1 MIDISSPTCQRVAPT
16 QQRPTAPQAAAHKRE
31 QQQPQQR
38 RWQAR
43 AALPHQARDVQQ
55 CALRAVAPALL
66 LVVDAKCLL
75 ELSERSAQALARR
88 RGRRGWMP
96 AGDERS
102 ERNRPEKR
110 VRAAAAGHARLRGVA
125 YSSLEEGGL
134 RLMVTEAAMQYHSP
148 GRYDDVLAITARL
161 SESGPARV
169 RFDYEVRRDGE
180 DEVLVTGHTVLASIA
195 EDGRPCRMPAELR
208 EIFDQDSGE

>member
-1 MIDISSPTCQRVAPT
+1 MGTNN
-16 QQRPTAPQAAAHKRE
+16 TAVEHTVTA
-31 QQQPQQR
+31 
-38 RWQAR
+38 
-43 AALPHQARDVQQ
+43 
-55 CALRAVAPALL
+55 
-66 LVVDAKCLL
+66 
-75 ELSERSAQALARR
+75 
-88 RGRRGWMP
+88 
-96 AGDERS
+96 
-102 ERNRPEKR
+102 R
-110 VRAAAAGHARLRGVA
+110 VRYGETDQMGVVYHANYLSFFEVARTELIRLRGVA
-125 YSSLEEGGL
+125 YSSLEKGGL

-161 SESGPARV
+161 AESGPARV

>member
-1 MIDISSPTCQRVAPT
+1 MSED
-16 QQRPTAPQAAAHKRE
+16 K
-31 QQQPQQR
+31 
-38 RWQAR
+38 
-43 AALPHQARDVQQ
+43 AALEHNVKA
-55 CALRAVAPALL
+55 
-66 LVVDAKCLL
+66 
-75 ELSERSAQALARR
+75 
-88 RGRRGWMP
+88 
-96 AGDERS
+96 
-102 ERNRPEKR
+102 R
-110 VRAAAAGHARLRGVA
+110 VRYGETDQMGVVYHANYLSFFEIARTELIRLRGVA

-195 EDGRPCRMPAELR
+195 EDGRPCRMPTELR

>member
-1 MIDISSPTCQRVAPT
+1 MSED
-16 QQRPTAPQAAAHKRE
+16 K
-31 QQQPQQR
+31 
-38 RWQAR
+38 
-43 AALPHQARDVQQ
+43 AALEHKVKA
-55 CALRAVAPALL
+55 
-66 LVVDAKCLL
+66 
-75 ELSERSAQALARR
+75 
-88 RGRRGWMP
+88 
-96 AGDERS
+96 
-102 ERNRPEKR
+102 R
-110 VRAAAAGHARLRGVA
+110 VRYGETDQMGVVYHANYLSFFEIARTELIRLRGVA

-195 EDGRPCRMPAELR
+195 EDGRPCRMPTELR
-208 EIFDQDSGE
+208 EIFDQGSGE

>member
-1 MIDISSPTCQRVAPT
+1 MSED
-16 QQRPTAPQAAAHKRE
+16 K
-31 QQQPQQR
+31 
-38 RWQAR
+38 
-43 AALPHQARDVQQ
+43 AALEHKVKA
-55 CALRAVAPALL
+55 
-66 LVVDAKCLL
+66 
-75 ELSERSAQALARR
+75 
-88 RGRRGWMP
+88 
-96 AGDERS
+96 
-102 ERNRPEKR
+102 R
-110 VRAAAAGHARLRGVA
+110 VRYGETDQMGVVYHANYLSFFEIARTELIRLRGVA

-195 EDGRPCRMPAELR
+195 EDGRPCRMPTELR
-208 EIFDQDSGE
+208 KIFDQDSGE

>member
-1 MIDISSPTCQRVAPT
+1 MSED
-16 QQRPTAPQAAAHKRE
+16 K
-31 QQQPQQR
+31 
-38 RWQAR
+38 
-43 AALPHQARDVQQ
+43 AALEHKVKA
-55 CALRAVAPALL
+55 
-66 LVVDAKCLL
+66 
-75 ELSERSAQALARR
+75 
-88 RGRRGWMP
+88 
-96 AGDERS
+96 
-102 ERNRPEKR
+102 R
-110 VRAAAAGHARLRGVA
+110 VRYGETDQMGVVYHANYLSFFEIARTELIRLRGVA

-148 GRYDDVLAITARL
+148 GRYDDVLDITARL

-195 EDGRPCRMPAELR
+195 EDGRPCRMPTELR